1 MSPLA
6 EPERPEPRRGRRA
19 ATDRW
24 LLLAESGECYTKSNQ
39 TRRRFRRVL
48 DRRLRAAL
56 AAHAPGAELVRER
69 RRLLVRAPEEEVEAA
84 GRAAARVFGI
94 QRASEVVPLR
104 EEPLEALLAEVAE
117 RARDRVAGRTFAV
130 RLRARGSQRWK
141 RTEVAADL
149 GSRLFDASAGV
160 DLDDP
165 EVEVRV
171 EAYGDWA
178 FLVERAWE
186 GPGGLPLGSQG
197 RVATLVSGGFDSAVA
212 AGMVMSRGCATD
224 FVHMTLECAQSDHA
238 TAVAHQ
244 LARDWAA
251 GTRPRLWMLDFQPVR
266 AALLEH
272 VRSQLRQVVLK
283 QVMVAAADRL
293 AERAGYPALVTG
305 ESIGQVSSQ
314 TLLNLAEIDRAASRP
329 VLRPLAGLGK
339 QEIIARARELGTHD
353 LSVRAKEVCDLSD
366 GPVSVAATPEE
377 LAEATEG
384 RFEPLVDAALASLT
398 VVDLGTWIPGA
409 PAVPVADAAPVDAPL
424 VRVEHAEDGEAVPA
438 HGAVALTGPGALPL
452 ATRLA
457 GEGRDVRFVQRR
469 EDESEATA
477 A

>member
-1 MSPLA
+1 VSPLA
-6 EPERPEPRRGRRA
+6 E
-19 ATDRW
+19 TDRW

-39 TRRRFRRVL
+39 TRRRFSRVL

-56 AAHAPGAELVRER
+56 AAHAPAAELVRER
-69 RRLLVRAPEEEVEAA
+69 RRLLVRVPEEADVGAA
-84 GRAAARVFGI
+84 ARAVARVFGI
-94 QRASEVVPLR
+94 QRVSEVVPLR

-117 RARDRVAGRTFAV
+117 RARDRVTGRTFAV
-130 RLRARGSQRWK
+130 RLRARGNQRWK

-149 GSRLFDASAGV
+149 GSRLFDDSAGV
-160 DLDDP
+160 DLDSP

-178 FLVERAWE
+178 FLVERSWE

-197 RVATLVSGGFDSAVA
+197 RVATLISGGFDSAVA
-212 AGMVMSRGCATD
+212 AGMVMGRGCATD
-224 FVHMTLECAQSDHA
+224 FVHVTLECAQSDHA
-238 TAVAHQ
+238 TAVAHH

-251 GTRPRLWMLDFQPVR
+251 GTQPTLWLLDFQPVR
-266 AALLEH
+266 AALLER

-283 QVMVAAADRL
+283 QVMLAAADRV

-329 VLRPLAGLGK
+329 VLRPLTGLGK
-339 QEIIARARELGTHD
+339 QEIIERARQLGTHD

-366 GPVSVAATPEE
+366 GPVSVAATADE
-377 LAEATEG
+377 LADAAGEWV
-384 RFEPLVDAALASLT
+384 EPLVDTALAGLEA
-398 VVDLGTWIPGA
+398 VDLATWMPGA
-409 PAVPVADAAPVDAPL
+409 PAVPVAAEVPAEAPL
-424 VRVEHAEDGEAVPA
+424 VRVASSADAAALPADGPL
-438 HGAVALTGPGALPL
+438 ALTGPEALPA
-452 ATRLA
+452 ATRLVA
-457 GEGRDVRFVQRR
+457 EGRDVRFVPRSADT
-469 EDESEATA
+469 ETTA